1 MINVDIYP
9 SRIEI
14 YPYEKPQKYDQ
25 VVAKCS
31 KLWNPS
37 KHTRENLCSY
47 YDKDNHKL
55 IVMRGIDITWLCSTV
70 DGYPQYMNSSQSA
83 RMKYKHKVKFR
94 PRSQDQMRAIKF
106 LCGYG
111 EFSRFGK
118 YNQLSLNTEPGFGK
132 TYCAITAAL
141 ERGYRTLIIVH
152 NTTIKNQWIDS
163 ILEKTDVTRE
173 RILDVTGSDNM
184 KKILSEDIDADFI
197 ITLHQS
203 ITSYFTSEGYE
214 KTKEWFDHLECGTKI
229 IDEVHLFF
237 GSTVQVDFCSNIQ
250 KTFYLTG
257 TMTRSDPL
265 EIGLFKRYFSNTPSF
280 GQELDKTK
288 NVRYY
293 FIDYDSAPS
302 LQSQAYI
309 MTKRGPNSSK
319 FIDYAINIDPS
330 QTILSM
336 MYKVLEEAKT
346 HEGKILMVVPK
357 IDIAEYIKD
366 KLTTLYPEDTIRTIH
381 SRHSAEDNNDSKE
394 NATII
399 ISTIGSLGTGSDIEG
414 LRNLIIMD
422 LYSSE
427 VTANQLPKR
436 LRPLPN
442 GEDSYCYE
450 LVDCGFEPLVSMV
463 RKKTRYLKKC
473 CKSVTHKVIS

>member
-1 MINVDIYP
+1 
-9 SRIEI
+9 
-14 YPYEKPQKYDQ
+14 
-25 VVAKCS
+25 
-31 KLWNPS
+31 
-37 KHTRENLCSY
+37 
-47 YDKDNHKL
+47 
-55 IVMRGIDITWLCSTV
+55 
-70 DGYPQYMNSSQSA
+70 
-83 RMKYKHKVKFR
+83 
-94 PRSQDQMRAIKF
+94 
-106 LCGYG
+106 
-111 EFSRFGK
+111 
-118 YNQLSLNTEPGFGK
+118 
-132 TYCAITAAL
+132 
-141 ERGYRTLIIVH
+141 
-152 NTTIKNQWIDS
+152 
-163 ILEKTDVTRE
+163 
-173 RILDVTGSDNM
+173 
-184 KKILSEDIDADFI
+184 
-197 ITLHQS
+197 
-203 ITSYFTSEGYE
+203 
-214 KTKEWFDHLECGTKI
+214 
-229 IDEVHLFF
+229 
-237 GSTVQVDFCSNIQ
+237 
-250 KTFYLTG
+250 
-257 TMTRSDPL
+257 MTRSDPL

-399 ISTIGSLGTGSDIEG
+399 ISTIGRLGTGSDIEG